1 MDVGFSVN
9 NKIIQYPNIYDYRI
23 DLWEVLSTCML
34 IYNKSQ
40 NPVMPILWLVLK
52 WSQDECLFKS

>member
-23 DLWEVLSTCML
+23 VLSTCML

-40 NPVMPILWLVLK
+40 NPVMPIL
-52 WSQDECLFKS
+52 